1 MINKHPKT
9 IQTDILILGSGVA
22 GLTIAIKLA
31 KANPELKIIVAT
43 KDQKDESNTK
53 YAQGGVAVVWD
64 KYDTFES
71 HIADTLRAGE
81 YINDPK
87 VVRMVIE
94 KAPKRLKELIEWGAD
109 FDLRDPEHYDL
120 GKEGGHSANRILHHK
135 DVTGSEIQKTL
146 LEQVNAL
153 PNITLLQHHF
163 AIDLITQHHTE
174 KRKLSFYDTDIIC
187 YGVYIMDEKTQ
198 EIETYAAK
206 TTVIAT
212 GGAGQVYASTTN
224 PSIATGDGIAMA
236 YRAKAEISDMQFQ
249 QFHPTSLYEPG
260 KSPSFLIT
268 EAVRGAGAYLR
279 NDNGER
285 FMLQVDERAELASRD
300 IVARA
305 INMEMNRTGAEC
317 VYLDCTHLDPTAF
330 ANHFPNIVMKCKSI
344 GVNVT
349 KDFIPV
355 VPAMHYL
362 MGGIV
367 VNEFGESNITNLYAN
382 GEAACTGL
390 HGANRLASNS
400 LLEALV
406 FGHNIAKHIIKTKL
420 SLQADCTQI
429 PDWDSAGTTEPK
441 EMVLIS
447 HNRKSIQYIMN
458 DLVGIVRSNERLNR
472 ALDHLNY
479 IYLDTEKLYKKSIL
493 SPQIIELRNLNTIAY
508 QIVKQSL
515 EMTKN
520 EGSFYSLDLELE

>member
-1 MINKHPKT
+1 
-9 IQTDILILGSGVA
+9 
-22 GLTIAIKLA
+22 
-31 KANPELKIIVAT
+31 
-43 KDQKDESNTK
+43 
-53 YAQGGVAVVWD
+53 
-64 KYDTFES
+64 
-71 HIADTLRAGE
+71 
-81 YINDPK
+81 
-87 VVRMVIE
+87 
-94 KAPKRLKELIEWGAD
+94 
-109 FDLRDPEHYDL
+109 
-120 GKEGGHSANRILHHK
+120 
-135 DVTGSEIQKTL
+135 
-146 LEQVNAL
+146 
-153 PNITLLQHHF
+153 
-163 AIDLITQHHTE
+163 
-174 KRKLSFYDTDIIC
+174 
-187 YGVYIMDEKTQ
+187 
-198 EIETYAAK
+198 
-206 TTVIAT
+206 
-212 GGAGQVYASTTN
+212 
-224 PSIATGDGIAMA
+224 
-236 YRAKAEISDMQFQ
+236 
-249 QFHPTSLYEPG
+249 
-260 KSPSFLIT
+260 
-268 EAVRGAGAYLR
+268 
-279 NDNGER
+279 
-285 FMLQVDERAELASRD
+285 
-300 IVARA
+300 VARA